1 MTSKI
6 KVDNINKVSD
16 DSVIIKKCGSTTTVG
31 SGSGNTIVVCGST
44 VTLGR
49 CGGAVNIA
57 SGATTTGMGR
67 AGAVDWQTSIK
78 TTGFTAVSGEGYFCD
93 TSSGSFTVTL
103 PASPSAGAIVA
114 VKDYANTFDTAN
126 LTLGRNG
133 SNVGGAAQ
141 DAVIADE
148 GIAVTVVYADATKG
162 WLVTESGLQSE
173 APGPQFIAASGGC
186 TSTSGDF
193 KIHVFNSPGT
203 FCVSNKG
210 NAAGSNKV
218 DYLVLAGGGGGGNS
232 NGAGGGAGGYRE
244 SGGADS
250 GCYSIGLPANAP
262 VAGKTLVVQGYPIV
276 VGAGGTAGTPSPTS
290 GGAGSSS
297 SFDDITS
304 AGGGGGCNTKPGNR
318 CGGSGAGGPHG
329 VGPGGPPAIPTV
341 GSGNTP
347 PVSPSQGNPGGT
359 GIDNKSGPTGTKR
372 GGSGG
377 GASATGGSRISPGPA
392 NTQNPTAEQAGGAGA
407 TSCITA
413 SPVARAGGGGGGAE
427 QSPGMALVSAPGGAG
442 GGGQGGVDPGGTQAV
457 AGTVNTGGGGGGGGD
472 LTPTEGKA
480 GGSGIVV
487 IRYKFQ

>member
-1 MTSKI
+1 MSEI
-6 KVDNINKVSD
+6 KVNKISPR
-16 DSVIIKKCGSTTTVG
+16 
-31 SGSGNTIVVCGST
+31 SGTAF
-44 VTLGR
+44 TLGDSGDTFTVPSGGTLTIA
-49 CGGAVNIA
+49 CGATITNSGTQTGFGRSGAVN
-57 SGATTTGMGR
+57 
-67 AGAVDWQTSIK
+67 WQTSIK
-78 TTGFTAVSGEGYFCD
+78 TSGFTAVSGEGYFCD
-93 TSSGSFTVTL
+93 TSSAAFTVTL
-103 PASPSAGAIVA
+103 PASPSAGDIVA
-114 VKDYANTFDTAN
+114 VKDYANTFDSNN
-126 LTLGRNG
+126 LTLGRNS
-133 SNVGGAAQ
+133 SNIGGVAQ

-148 GIAVTVVYADATKG
+148 GMGITLVYADATKG

-186 TSTSGDF
+186 ITTSGDF

-203 FCVSNKG
+203 FCVTNKG

-218 DYLVLAGGGGGGNS
+218 DYLVVAGGGGGGNT
-232 NGAGGGAGGYRE
+232 NGGGGGAGGYRE
-244 SGGADS
+244 SGGSDS

-276 VGAGGTAGTPSPTS
+276 VGAGGSAGTPSPTQ
-290 GGAGSSS
+290 GGAGSAS

-304 AGGGGGCNTKPGNR
+304 AGGGGGCAPQPGNR

-329 VGPGGPPAIPTV
+329 NPPPSDVGQ
-341 GSGNTP
+341 GNTP

-359 GIDNKSGPTGTKR
+359 GIDNKSGPSGTKR

-377 GASATGGSRISPGPA
+377 GSSATGGNRLSPGGS

-427 QSPGMALVSAPGGAG
+427 QSPSLALVPAPGGAG
-442 GGGQGGVDPGGTQAV
+442 GGGKGAVDPGGTQAV

-472 LTPTEGKA
+472 LSPTEGKA
-480 GGSGIVV
+480 GGSGVV
-487 IRYKFQ
+487 IIRYKFQ